1 MVVGLVGVVLVLVAM
16 MVVPAGIYAS
26 IRLVNRLFGG
36 SSPERLPPS
45 LALDARLR
53 RMEEAIDAMSQQVE
67 RLREASERRYVTE
80 GDEQT
85 PRLSR
90 SLDSPPA
97 P

>member
-1 MVVGLVGVVLVLVAM
+1 MIGFAAFLAVVVATIA
-16 MVVPAGIYAS
+16 VPVAIYTAV
-26 IRLVNRLFGG
+26 RAVNRVLTATPNTLPPQ
-36 SSPERLPPS
+36 SPELEMRL
-45 LALDARLR
+45 L